1 MTSVWEVCDNR
12 PHWVPAAVCRKAVAG
27 KESP

>member
-1 MTSVWEVCDNR
+1 MTPVREVCDNR
-12 PHWVPAAVCRKAVAG
+12 LHWVPAAACWKAVAG